1 MATDTVFAE
10 APATAHPEGGA
21 VSFQTEADEASTFGG
36 MADDDAPAL
45 QVNPAASMRA
55 VLGAASAR
63 AARLHELLTHFAICS
78 REPDAPFSP
87 AELASTL
94 QPLAEEVAK
103 LIDAAQRRVRKGA

>member
-10 APATAHPEGGA
+10 ASSTARPEGGA
-21 VSFQTEADEASTFGG
+21 VSFQTEADAASTYGG
-36 MADDDAPAL
+36 LGKGDAPAL

-63 AARLHELLTHFAICS
+63 AARLHELLTHFAICG
-78 REPDAPFSP
+78 READAPFSP

-103 LIDAAQRRVRKGA
+103 LIDAAQRRARKTS